1 MNRSLVDVN
10 VLLALLWPPHE
21 DHVAAQTW
29 FAKSGRRAWATSPIT
44 QLGVMRLLTNSS
56 VTRGAV
62 SAATAI
68 EVVAEAMQHEG
79 HEFWPLQSQLT
90 AGLRSISGKLLGHR
104 QWTDAVLLLQAV
116 ERSGTFVTFDSGVA
130 QLAGRELKDHL
141 LLLKRG

>member
-1 MNRSLVDVN
+1 MNRWLLDVN

-29 FAKSGRRAWATSPIT
+29 FAKTGRRAWATNPIT

-62 SAATAI
+62 SAANAI

-79 HEFWPLQSQLT
+79 HEFWPLQNQLT
-90 AGLRSISGKLLGHR
+90 GLKSISGKLLGHR

-116 ERSGTFVTFDSGVA
+116 ERSGTFVTFDSGVS
-130 QLAGRELKDHL
+130 QLAGRELKGHL
-141 LLLKRG
+141 LLLKRS